1 MTGIT
6 LHIGFS
12 KTGTTTL
19 QRAVFEN
26 HSQIYYLGK
35 IYQSQHPRQCI
46 TADTFDFLEP
56 LLWETGQ
63 PCDLDAEKK
72 FFVET
77 LTPRV
82 DANKVILG
90 SWEDLGQQGV
100 AIRAGIDPLMSF
112 ETSLNRLKAVCGQC
126 MILMS
131 LRNPISRLPS
141 MYLQHLRGNQK
152 QLAKTFITFEE
163 WLDAEETRLGGLKE
177 VFQYREYVEVAI
189 KVLGAENV
197 GVFLY
202 EEFDSD
208 PGKYLQDVSDFLHI
222 DAKQT
227 IDLAEGQRLH
237 TRMFASQVNQM
248 NEINSSFT
256 GRLLWRFSSVDRKKK
271 SIGFSDSHS
280 VIQTTVADDVP
291 ASVVLSPEMI
301 QRLSDAAREDNR
313 WLVDNLHLEL
323 EQYGYPL

>member
-1 MTGIT
+1 MGKFT
-6 LHIGFS
+6 
-12 KTGTTTL
+12 
-19 QRAVFEN
+19 RA
-26 HSQIYYLGK
+26 ST
-35 IYQSQHPRQCI
+35 PRQCI

-56 LLWETGQ
+56 LLWKTGQ

-72 FFVET
+72 FFVES
-77 LTPRV
+77 LTSRV
-82 DANKVILG
+82 DANKIILG

-112 ETSLNRLKAVCGQC
+112 ETSVKRLKAVCGQC

-131 LRNPISRLPS
+131 LRNPITRLPS

-163 WLDAEETRLGGLKE
+163 WLDAEETRLGGLKD
-177 VFQYREYVEVAI
+177 VFQYREYAEIAI
-189 KVLGAENV
+189 KVMGAENV

-208 PGKYLQDVSDFLHI
+208 PGKYLRNVSDFLHI
-222 DAKQT
+222 DAKET

-248 NEINSSFT
+248 NEINSSFL

-271 SIGFSDSHS
+271 SIGFSDTHS
-280 VIQTTVADDVP
+280 VIQTDVADDVP
-291 ASVVLSPEMI
+291 ASVELSPGI
-301 QRLSDAAREDNR
+301 THRISDAMREDNH